1 MKIRRSRFRLR
12 GLTELGRACRQH
24 CCLPLEEYLHCWQQ
38 SCADLGAPGRL
49 PTRIRDLLFF
59 DEPAPT
65 FYNRPAQANLQWPNR
80 GDVRQEV
87 VALDDLVSQD
97 HPVRTV
103 WEFAAKLDLGS
114 LIGAPGGS
122 SRPAPAL
129 LTALWLWATVEGI
142 GSARHL
148 ARLCEQQHAYRWL
161 CGGVAVMEGHA
172 RWRHAKARPGSNF
185 AGGSRNGGGNAKP
198 LILCTG
204 NGCWNGT
211 ASATPL
217 IPSIGSR

>member
-1 MKIRRSRFRLR
+1 
-12 GLTELGRACRQH
+12 
-24 CCLPLEEYLHCWQQ
+24 EYLHCWQQ
-38 SCADLGAPGRL
+38 SCAELGAPGRL
-49 PTRIRDLLFF
+49 PARIRDLLFV

-103 WEFAAKLDLGS
+103 WKFAAKLDVGG
-114 LIGAPGGS
+114 LIGTPGGS

-129 LTALWLWATVEGI
+129 LVALWLWATVEGI

-161 CGGVAVMEGHA
+161 CGGVAVDQVTLCSFRGESGGATDRRLARGLAALVEEGVGA
-172 RWRHAKARPGSNF
+172 PE
-185 AGGSRNGGGNAKP
+185 
-198 LILCTG
+198 
-204 NGCWNGT
+204 
-211 ASATPL
+211 
-217 IPSIGSR
+217 